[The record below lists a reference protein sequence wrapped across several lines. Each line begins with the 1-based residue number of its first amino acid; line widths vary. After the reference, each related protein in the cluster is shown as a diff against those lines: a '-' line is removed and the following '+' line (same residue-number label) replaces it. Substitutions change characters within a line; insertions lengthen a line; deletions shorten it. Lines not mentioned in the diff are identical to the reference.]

1 MRGNK
6 NIYFFFGY
14 VYEQVIKLKNVETNI
29 QFRVFTSNSIIYTV
43 VQMRA
48 GCERE
53 RTQVRVKREGGKLL
67 MSNDF

>member
-43 VQMRA
+43 VQMRV
-48 GCERE
+48 GHERE